1 MKFLFAITALSTLAA
16 ALPAPAGTVSV
27 KEVLSWKTLLASSA
41 EQPQKRA
48 VNTRNELQEGGT
60 CPPVIFIYAR
70 GSTENGNL
78 VCLRST
84 RPVPQSRAHLA
95 NTDAGDSWP

>member
-27 KEVLSWKTLLASSA
+27 EEILSWKTLIASSA
-41 EQPQKRA
+41 EQPQKRG

-84 RPVPQSRAHLA
+84 RPVPQSPS
-95 NTDAGDSWP
+95 D